1 MPLVLLGLIYSQSSG
16 SARAYFGL
24 VLWRAAQPNLG
35 LRPLSTPSC
44 LLGPLRNPSGLQAP
58 LRAYSGAVLVIF
70 PIPSVFRPNSAHS
83 VFVPGAIIIHRM
95 RILYRC
101 PAFTAQPASS
111 FPLLHPPSSASAPI
125 SVLSCAVATG
135 SSTVAT
141 GCSSEDSSCYPEDP
155 GRSPEGSVAS
165 PKSSD
170 QGPELTPSGRGL
182 YAVTLSRQAYLH
194 RHPVHY
200 LLFSVYCPLSIVLG
214 LLSSVPRP
222 SIPRYPV
229 SVPRFRP
236 QRSPCAR
243 GCSLPRSCLL

>member
-1 MPLVLLGLIYSQSSG
+1 LASHVTLAPRTPSSFPGRLSSALPSVLRLFFLPSSMPLVLLGLIYSQSSG

-155 GRSPEGSVAS
+155 GRSPEGSASS
-165 PKSSD
+165 PK
-170 QGPELTPSGRGL
+170 
-182 YAVTLSRQAYLH
+182 
-194 RHPVHY
+194 
-200 LLFSVYCPLSIVLG
+200 
-214 LLSSVPRP
+214 
-222 SIPRYPV
+222 V
-229 SVPRFRP
+229 SPMN
-236 QRSPCAR
+236 SAAR
-243 GCSLPRSCLL
+243 T